1 MYLKFVDSNSK
12 AVTIEIL
19 PYYDCYNIAVANLI
33 SKGYDE
39 KKVHSSE
46 ESDILGNV
54 PFMVFGGIFRARK
67 GLDINGVECYYLC
80 TTGYKIPLDFIKEI
94 V

>member
-1 MYLKFVDSNSK
+1 MKWKYVDINSK

-19 PYYDCYNIAVANLI
+19 PYCDCYDIAVSNLI

-39 KKVHSSE
+39 EKVRSSE

-67 GLDINGVECYYLC
+67 GVDINGVECYYLC
-80 TTGYKIPLDFIKEI
+80 TTGYKIPLDFVKE
-94 V
+94 VF